1 MLESAGRRE
10 GFAEIDGARLYY
22 EVRGSG
28 EPLLFLHA
36 GIADSRM
43 WDDQFHVF
51 AQRHQVIRYDLRG
64 FGRSELIPGRFS
76 YFEDAGDVLDTLRVD
91 QAHVIGI
98 SFGGLI
104 ALDFALAFPDRVRT
118 LVLVA
123 PSVSGQADR
132 SEEVQRFIREE
143 EALLARGDLTAATD
157 LNVRMWVD
165 GPYRTAAR
173 VDPAVRERVRE
184 MQLRAFSMPEPDGV
198 EVLSLS
204 PPAIGRLAELRVPT
218 LIVAGDQDLREK
230 VALAEQLAA
239 QIHAANHAVIPG
251 VAHMVNMEKPETF
264 NRIVLDF
271 LRGI

>member
-1 MLESAGRRE
+1 MPESAGRRE
-10 GFAEIDGARLYY
+10 GFAEINGARLYY

-76 YFEDAGDVLDTLRVD
+76 NVEDVRSLLDFLQVER
-91 QAHVIGI
+91 AHLVGI
-98 SFGGLI
+98 SFGALI
-104 ALDFALAFPDRVRT
+104 ALDFSLAHVERVRS

-123 PSVSGQADR
+123 PSVSGQHR
-132 SEEVQRFIREE
+132 SEEVQRFIDEE
-143 EALLARGDLTAATD
+143 EALIERGDLDAATE

-239 QIHAANHAVIPG
+239 LIRGANHAVIPG